1 MRTTTIRY
9 LGMLAVIATTL
20 GGASQALSQGFELYI
35 DRDGPRYNDDR
46 YRERRYYDEDYRD
59 RRYYRPR
66 SERSGCSVGEAMRK
80 ASRYLDDPQPGKTSN
95 RSIEIR
101 GYGSRGE
108 RNRVI
113 FANRPGCPRIG

>member
-1 MRTTTIRY
+1 MKTPVRTIG
-9 LGMLAVIATTL
+9 LFAALVTL
-20 GGASQALSQGFELYI
+20 LSGAPASAQDFELYI
-35 DRDGPRYNDDR
+35 DRDGPRYREEYRPRRGYDD
-46 YRERRYYDEDYRD
+46 DYRD

-66 SERSGCSVGEAMRK
+66 SERSGCSVGEAMRR